1 MRIAGAELLKL
12 LGLPSAWIAFVIG
25 LVVSPAIAFLNASTA
40 VRAIENGTGAVPGGD
55 AGYQELAFGV
65 LGAIILGVVAISSE
79 YLTEGEESA
88 GTRQVTTSLTAVPS
102 RTRLL
107 AAKTTALVLTV
118 AVLATV
124 TTAVTLTVTR
134 VVLGDHATSLTA
146 DTAPRALGVVLYWV
160 LTSLLAYGITLL
172 TRNGVIPLT
181 VLILNTSLVSVT
193 YLLSR
198 VIDAA
203 NYLPDL
209 VGARMFLRDFRS
221 SVQIAPAIGGLVMTS
236 WVIAVLAVGVA
247 VFRRRDA

>member
-1 MRIAGAELLKL
+1 MRIVRAELLKL

-25 LVVSPAIAFLNASTA
+25 LVVSPTIAFLNASTTA
-40 VRAIENGTGAVPGGD
+40 RAIENGTRTVPGGD

-88 GTRQVTTSLTAVPS
+88 GARQVTTSLIAVPS
-102 RTRLL
+102 RIGLL
-107 AAKTTALVLTV
+107 AAKATALVLTV

-124 TTAVTLTVTR
+124 TTAVTLTLTR
-134 VVLGDHATSLTA
+134 VFLGDHAGSLTA
-146 DTAPRALGVVLYWV
+146 EIAPRALGVVIYWV
-160 LTSLLAYGITLL
+160 LISLLAYGITLL

-209 VGARMFLRDFRS
+209 VGARMFLRGMRS
-221 SVQIAPAIGGLVMTS
+221 SAQIAPVTGGLVMTS
-236 WVIAVLAVGVA
+236 WVIAVLALGVA